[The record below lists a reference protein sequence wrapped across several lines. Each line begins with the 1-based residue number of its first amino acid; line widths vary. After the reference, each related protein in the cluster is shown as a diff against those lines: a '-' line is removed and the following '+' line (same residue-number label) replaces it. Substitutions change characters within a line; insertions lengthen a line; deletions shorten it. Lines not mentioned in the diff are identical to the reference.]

1 MCAVAYVINVCINRG
16 ATTVYSKRSS
26 AAPYSDEFI
35 EITGRVLPAEEA
47 NVFVTWVCNCN
58 IMGSIAGDDVIWTL

>member
-1 MCAVAYVINVCINRG
+1 MCNN
-16 ATTVYSKRSS
+16 TKRSS
-26 AAPYSDEFI
+26 AAPYNDEFI

-58 IMGSIAGDDVIWTL
+58 IMGSIAGDDVIWIS